1 MYITEPGGSNCQP
14 KFSRRSGCTCGCG
27 DDDDFWAD
35 DFGGRLDG
43 IFGPISQANFVI
55 TRDLSPCFAY
65 TEIWL
70 PRARA
75 RDADEADEAAEEED
89 VNTTVMASVAPL
101 VTPAKAEAEVIE
113 AAPVEFVRKRKV
125 WN

>member
-14 KFSRRSGCTCGCG
+14 NFSRRVRCPCGCG
-27 DDDDFWAD
+27 VDDDFWAD

-43 IFGPISQANFVI
+43 IFGPRSKANFVI

-89 VNTTVMASVAPL
+89 VNTPVMASVAPL

>member
-1 MYITEPGGSNCQP
+1 MYITEPGSNCQP
-14 KFSRRSGCTCGCG
+14 KLSRRSGCLCGCG

-43 IFGPISQANFVI
+43 IFGPFSKANFVI

-75 RDADEADEAAEEED
+75 RDDEADEATEED
-89 VNTTVMASVAPL
+89 AVNTPLMASVAPL
-101 VTPAKAEAEVIE
+101 VTPAKAEPEVIE